1 MIDQE
6 IAVPLINVSV
16 IRLIAKR
23 LSALISVRQDWKI
36 SLKQSLI
43 KTGNEKAPQLIQ
55 LRGFFYVMAER

>member
-1 MIDQE
+1 M
-6 IAVPLINVSV
+6 INVSV